1 MKNIFLISLL
11 IILSSC
17 GKPKSV
23 TICGDH
29 VCINKAEAKKY
40 FEENLTIE
48 VKIVNKKKQDEIDLV
63 QLNLNNS
70 NNERKVFIKK
80 KENTS
85 QPIRELSSNEIRKI
99 KSEIK
104 EKNKRKK
111 ITKKYKKDNSI
122 TEKEKKN
129 KPNDKISK
137 KEIVKKPKK
146 SNTQRVDV
154 CTIIEKCSIEEISKY
169 LINQGKK
176 KDYPDI
182 TIKETRL

>member
-1 MKNIFLISLL
+1 MKNIFIISLL
-11 IILSSC
+11 IILNSC

-80 KENTS
+80 K
-85 QPIRELSSNEIRKI
+85 REYISN
-99 KSEIK
+99 
-104 EKNKRKK
+104 NKR
-111 ITKKYKKDNSI
+111 
-122 TEKEKKN
+122 
-129 KPNDKISK
+129 
-137 KEIVKKPKK
+137 
-146 SNTQRVDV
+146 
-154 CTIIEKCSIEEISKY
+154 IIY
-169 LINQGKK
+169 
-176 KDYPDI
+176 
-182 TIKETRL
+182 